1 MSRSIAKKTADKFDF
16 EKILSR
22 IEGGES
28 QREIAASYKVSVSTL
43 NGYINADDKCER
55 SALAREMSAES
66 WLDRGLD
73 AIESALSKSGDV
85 DPSAARAYAQEC
97 ARRAA
102 VRNPKYRDKVSAEI
116 SGPNG
121 GPIKSVTMTPSEFA
135 TIAKTLIDQV

>member
-116 SGPNG
+116 SGANG
-121 GPIKSVTMTPSEFA
+121 GPIQSVTMTPSEFA